1 MGNDVA
7 KFKDVADALDQAT
20 GGSMRNAI
28 DVARAMGGGMRKNN
42 YLLDANIEAAAVVK
56 VITGCDDPFH
66 IPPQRDIDLAARLGS
81 SFQTFDDEKSGEPKS
96 EYCVSAEARDAIL
109 VQYKRWIDVDDERNI
124 SYTFPSSA
132 LPLPFIKVT
141 RILRHVLETM
151 FDSSYERSGNAKQHK
166 KQKYY
171 HMRFEASPYF
181 QRGATG
187 LNMPIVKC
195 WRETPL
201 RDLAEGELM
210 EMDGDI
216 VQPCADYLA
225 RRGQE
230 FSSKYQMPP
239 LQSDDVLNP
248 LAKKRK
254 VASQEDAA
262 QDVSTKRKRS
272 RRG

>member
-28 DVARAMGGGMRKNN
+28 DVARAVGGGMRKNN

-56 VITGCDDPFH
+56 VITGCDDPFN
-66 IPPQRDIDLAARLGS
+66 IPPMRDIDLAAKLGS
-81 SFQTFDDEKSGEPKS
+81 SFQTLDDGKS
-96 EYCVSAEARDAIL
+96 EYCVSAESRDAIL

-124 SYTFPSSA
+124 SYTFPSIAS
-132 LPLPFIKVT
+132 PLPFIKAT

-151 FDSSYERSGNAKQHK
+151 FDSSYERSGNSKQHK

-171 HMRFEASPYF
+171 SMQFEASPYF

-187 LNMPIVKC
+187 LDMPIVNC
-195 WRETPL
+195 WLETPL
-201 RDLAEGELM
+201 KDLAEGELM
-210 EMDGDI
+210 EIDGDI

-225 RRGQE
+225 RRGSE

-254 VASQEDAA
+254 AT
-262 QDVSTKRKRS
+262 QDGSAKRKRS
-272 RRG
+272 R